1 MPSLY
6 QLLLIVHIVS
16 GTTGLLSGTLA
27 AIVKKGSSAHKVS
40 GQFFF
45 WGMLLASIAALV
57 LSNLP
62 EHHNLFL
69 FAVGGFTLYMI
80 VSGYRVIFAKRNAK
94 IKTAPNYLPDYVIQ
108 LLGVLF
114 GGFLLWMG
122 IKSLLNEETFGIVPI
137 VFGVININFARVDFQ
152 LIYSKK
158 PIQSFWMRNHIV
170 RMMGGMI
177 ASYTAFL
184 VVNIKIQPNWILWLA
199 PSLIGSLLITYFIIK
214 FVPVKKLP
222 NL

>member
-1 MPSLY
+1 MY
-6 QLLLIVHIVS
+6 QILLIVHIVA

-27 AIVKKGSSAHKVS
+27 AIVKKGSRAHKVS

-45 WGMLLASIAALV
+45 WGMLLASIAALI

-62 EHHNLFL
+62 GHHNLFL

-80 VSGYRVIFAKRNAK
+80 VSGYRVIFAKRHAK
-94 IKTAPNYLPDYVIQ
+94 IKAEPNYLPDYTIQ
-108 LLGVLF
+108 FIGALF

-122 IKSLLNEETFGIVPI
+122 IKSIVSGESFGIVPI

-152 LIYSKK
+152 LIYFKK

-184 VVNIKIQPNWILWLA
+184 VVNIQLQPNWILWLA
-199 PSLIGSLLITYFIIK
+199 PGLIGSLLITYFIRK
-214 FVPVKKLP
+214 FIPVKKLP

>member
-6 QLLLIVHIVS
+6 QLLLIVHIVA